1 MKMNISSWKQQK
13 KQILLS
19 FWWQQN
25 GKVIVLWDE
34 REREVTLFLSFKL
47 YILLCLMRWWKRLAI
62 QNFLREFLI
71 ENNFVTLSPY
81 LGYHINLTRAGSA
94 TKKEL
99 ICTHHEKAH
108 KSVSFV
114 SSYDERTNDFTLKA
128 FNSYKLSS
136 SRHQTTTIKK
146 SRENEAN
153 FFISTKFN
161 NGWISYH
168 DTYLHLSLSS
178 LHIHWY
184 CSFSHSIL
192 MPVLF
197 AWERDFF
204 LLFLWLKM
212 ISWNGCDMLLLLWKN
227 LMRFLLYVVAV

>member
-1 MKMNISSWKQQK
+1 MEK
-13 KQILLS
+13 LL
-19 FWWQQN
+19 FY
-25 GKVIVLWDE
+25 E
-34 REREVTLFLSFKL
+34 MREKEVTFLLSFKL

-204 LLFLWLKM
+204 FALFVTEDDLLEWLWHVVIIMKKPHEISTLRCCRVNHLKGSG
-212 ISWNGCDMLLLLWKN
+212 ISLKSKKI
-227 LMRFLLYVVAV
+227 V

>member
-1 MKMNISSWKQQK
+1 MRW
-13 KQILLS
+13 
-19 FWWQQN
+19 
-25 GKVIVLWDE
+25 
-34 REREVTLFLSFKL
+34 EREVTLFLSFKL

-204 LLFLWLKM
+204 CSFCDWRWSLGMVVTCCYYYEKTSWDFYFTLLPCKPLEGK
-212 ISWNGCDMLLLLWKN
+212 WNLP
-227 LMRFLLYVVAV
+227 